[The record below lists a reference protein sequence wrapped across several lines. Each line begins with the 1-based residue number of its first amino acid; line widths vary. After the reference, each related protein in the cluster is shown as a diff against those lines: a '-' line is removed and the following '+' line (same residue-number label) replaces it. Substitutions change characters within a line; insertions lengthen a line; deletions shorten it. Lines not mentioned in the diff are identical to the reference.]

1 MGSDPYSGW
10 SREYKQRGYE
20 EEEAQ
25 VKNPAVNSKKS
36 SHSANVLV
44 RRQKF
49 IATVAAVT
57 VISIG
62 SFAGSAK
69 LKKAASD
76 ALQLSSIKNW
86 GITNARAASSVDA
99 PAAWKI
105 ERGSKNVL
113 VAVVDTG
120 IDANHPDLKA
130 NIFHDKDNHY
140 GFDFVKNAA
149 DPVDVHGHGTH
160 VAGIIGAIANPKTGV
175 SGVAQTVSIEA
186 VKYYA
191 DTNTGAVNLK
201 NTVKAIEWAVN
212 SGAKIINYSGGGPE
226 FAEEEYIALKK
237 AESKGILVVAAAGNE
252 RSDTDM
258 PENYYYPSAY
268 RLTNIISVAATDI
281 NNKLIRSSNWGKT
294 KVDVTA
300 PGENIFS
307 TLPGGRYGFMTGTS
321 QATAFVTG
329 IAALLLAHDPSLTP
343 AKIKEI
349 IRASVDTYPEL
360 KEKVASGGRV
370 NARKALLA
378 LGIKVPASK
387 ETDVIRSIARGPSAM
402 VDALTH

>member
-1 MGSDPYSGW
+1 
-10 SREYKQRGYE
+10 
-20 EEEAQ
+20 
-25 VKNPAVNSKKS
+25 VKNPAPSKS
-36 SHSANVLV
+36 LASANVLV
-44 RRQKF
+44 RRRKF
-49 IATVAAVT
+49 VATIAAITVLSVA
-57 VISIG
+57 

-69 LKKAASD
+69 LKKVASD
-76 ALQLSSIKNW
+76 AFKLTSFKNW
-86 GITNARAASSVDA
+86 GIANARAASSVDA
-99 PAAWKI
+99 LEAWKI
-105 ERGSKNVL
+105 EKGSKNVL
-113 VAVVDTG
+113 VAVIDTG

-130 NIFHDKDNHY
+130 NIFHDKENHY

-149 DPVDVHGHGTH
+149 DPVDEHGHGTH

-191 DTNTGAVNLK
+191 DSNTGAVNLK

-226 FAEEEYIALKK
+226 FAEEEYVALKK
-237 AESKGILVVAAAGNE
+237 AESKGVLVVAAAGNE
-252 RSDTDM
+252 RSDTDL

-307 TLPGGRYGFMTGTS
+307 TLPNGRYGFMTGTS
-321 QATAFVTG
+321 QATAFVSG
-329 IAALLLAHDPSLTP
+329 IAALLLAHDPTLTP
-343 AKIKEI
+343 ARIKEI
-349 IRASVDTYPEL
+349 IRGSVDAYSEL
-360 KEKVASGGRV
+360 KDKVASGGRV
-370 NARKALLA
+370 NAKKALLA
-378 LGIKVPASK
+378 LGIKTPASK

-402 VDALTH
+402 VEALGQ

>member
-1 MGSDPYSGW
+1 
-10 SREYKQRGYE
+10 
-20 EEEAQ
+20 
-25 VKNPAVNSKKS
+25 VKNPAVKISK
-36 SHSANVLV
+36 SAPNALV
-44 RRQKF
+44 RKRKF
-49 IATVAAVT
+49 IATIAAVT
-57 VISIG
+57 VLSIG

-69 LKKAASD
+69 LKKAASE
-76 ALQLSSIKNW
+76 ALKISSFKNW
-86 GITNARAASSVDA
+86 GIANARAASSVDA
-99 PAAWKI
+99 LGAWKI
-105 ERGSKNVL
+105 EKGSKNVL
-113 VAVVDTG
+113 VAVIDTG

-130 NIFHDKDNHY
+130 NIFRDKDNHY
-140 GFDFVKNAA
+140 GFDFVKNAPN
-149 DPVDVHGHGTH
+149 PVDEHGHGTH
-160 VAGIIGAIANPKTGV
+160 VSGIIGAIANPKTGV
-175 SGVAQTVSIEA
+175 SGVAQSVSIEA

-191 DTNTGAVNLK
+191 DSNTGAVNLK

-252 RSDTDM
+252 RSNTDL

-307 TLPGGRYGFMTGTS
+307 TLPNGRYGFMTGTS

-329 IAALLLAHDPSLTP
+329 IAALLLAHDPTLTP
-343 AKIKEI
+343 ARMKEI
-349 IRASVDTYPEL
+349 IRDSVDLYPEL
-360 KEKVASGGRV
+360 KEKVGAGGRV

-378 LGIKVPASK
+378 LGIKMKSPK
-387 ETDVIRSIARGPSAM
+387 DNDVIRSIARGPSAIIE
-402 VDALTH
+402 ALRAQ

>member
-1 MGSDPYSGW
+1 MKKRKS
-10 SREYKQRGYE
+10 
-20 EEEAQ
+20 
-25 VKNPAVNSKKS
+25 VKNPAKVSQSPASENAFVRRRKFVAIVAAITALSFGSLAGNSKFK
-36 SHSANVLV
+36 
-44 RRQKF
+44 Q
-49 IATVAAVT
+49 
-57 VISIG
+57 
-62 SFAGSAK
+62 
-69 LKKAASD
+69 AASD
-76 ALQLSSIKNW
+76 VLKLSSFKNW
-86 GITNARAASSVDA
+86 GIANARAASHIDA
-99 PAAWKI
+99 LEAWKI
-105 ERGSKNVL
+105 EKGSKSVL
-113 VAVVDTG
+113 VAVIDTG

-130 NIFHDKDNHY
+130 NVFRDKDNHY

-149 DPVDVHGHGTH
+149 DPVDEHGHGTH

-191 DTNTGAVNLK
+191 DSNTGAVNLK

-226 FAEEEYIALKK
+226 FAEEEYVALKK
-237 AESKGILVVAAAGNE
+237 AESKGVLIVAAAGNE

-281 NNKLIRSSNWGKT
+281 NNKLIRSSNWGKS

-307 TLPGGRYGFMTGTS
+307 TLPNGRYGFMTGTS
-321 QATAFVTG
+321 QATAFVSG
-329 IAALLLAHDPSLTP
+329 IAALLLSRDPSLTP

-349 IRASVDTYPEL
+349 IRGSVDLYPEL
-360 KEKVASGGRV
+360 KEKVAAGGRV
-370 NARKALLA
+370 NARRALLA
-378 LGIKVPASK
+378 LGVKAPAK

-402 VDALTH
+402 VEALSR